1 MTSNIVTETNPAN
14 SNQEYLAH
22 IKDTGTDRVFT
33 LVNYG
38 ILALI
43 LIVILMPLIF
53 IVSSSFSSPQ
63 AVMAGRVRLLPID
76 FSLEGYRAI
85 FEHKKVW
92 MGFANSIFYTV
103 FGTLFN
109 VILTLVA
116 AYPLSRQDLVGRKV
130 IIFLFLFT
138 MLFSGGLIPTYLL
151 VQSLGLLNTRAAMIL
166 PTGIGIWNLLIAITF
181 IRTTIPRELLE
192 AAQMDGCTD
201 IRFFWTIVLPLA
213 RPLIAILALFYAVN
227 HWNTYFNALIYLKDQ
242 ALFPLQI
249 VLREILIL
257 NTIDASMLMDIDDLV
272 AREGMRELLKYS
284 LIMVATVPV
293 LILYPFVQKHFIR
306 GMMIGS
312 IKE

>member
-1 MTSNIVTETNPAN
+1 MTTNILAEQNPEKN
-14 SNQEYLAH
+14 NQEYLAH
-22 IKDTGTDRVFT
+22 IKDTGADRVFT
-33 LVNYG
+33 LVNLS
-38 ILALI
+38 ILTFI
-43 LIVILMPLIF
+43 LIIILLPLVF

-63 AVMAGRVRLLPID
+63 AVMAGRVRLLPVD

-85 FEHKKVW
+85 FEHSKVW

-109 VILTLVA
+109 VFLTLIA
-116 AYPLSRQDLVGRKV
+116 AYPLSRQDLIGRKV

-201 IRFFWTIVLPLA
+201 IRFFWSIVLPLA